1 MNFELHF
8 AKRLIH
14 QKDSKYAQRVIKIAT
29 ISITLSIAVMLIAIS
44 VLSGFKNSVKDKIV
58 GFGSHIQILPFASNG
73 NFSDTPIHISK
84 QTLQLLSIDKNI
96 KSITPVINKSA
107 AIIHGEDFSAVL
119 IKGITSSYDT
129 NFFHSALIYGHLPKL
144 NKKENQEILIS
155 KTIADALKVKLGGK
169 IKIYFYVNEN
179 YRSKKFT
186 ISGIYDTGLGDYD
199 ERFLICDAKVLQNIF
214 SIDEEY
220 YSCYEVSL
228 KDFSKLQHSGQKLYN
243 SLPADLTMQTITE
256 LEPNLFSWLNLL
268 DSNVIMIILIMTLV
282 TIVTLCSVIL
292 IMIFEKKQLI
302 GILKSFGTPNKSIIK
317 IFLYK
322 AAYVT
327 IKGII
332 YGTILSLSLEII
344 QKTTNL
350 IKLDPQSYYLTSV
363 PIEID
368 PLVIIIVDVSALIIC
383 TLCMIIPARSIS
395 KINVVENMK
404 FE

>member
-1 MNFELHF
+1 
-8 AKRLIH
+8 
-14 QKDSKYAQRVIKIAT
+14 
-29 ISITLSIAVMLIAIS
+29 
-44 VLSGFKNSVKDKIV
+44 
-58 GFGSHIQILPFASNG
+58 
-73 NFSDTPIHISK
+73 
-84 QTLQLLSIDKNI
+84 
-96 KSITPVINKSA
+96 
-107 AIIHGEDFSAVL
+107 
-119 IKGITSSYDT
+119 
-129 NFFHSALIYGHLPKL
+129 
-144 NKKENQEILIS
+144 
-155 KTIADALKVKLGGK
+155 
-169 IKIYFYVNEN
+169 
-179 YRSKKFT
+179 
-186 ISGIYDTGLGDYD
+186 
-199 ERFLICDAKVLQNIF
+199 
-214 SIDEEY
+214 
-220 YSCYEVSL
+220 
-228 KDFSKLQHSGQKLYN
+228 
-243 SLPADLTMQTITE
+243 MQTITE